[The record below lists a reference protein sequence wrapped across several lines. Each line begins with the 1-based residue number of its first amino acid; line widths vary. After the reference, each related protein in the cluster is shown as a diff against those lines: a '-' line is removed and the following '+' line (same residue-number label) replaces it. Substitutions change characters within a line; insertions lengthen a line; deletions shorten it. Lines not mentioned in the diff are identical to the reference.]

1 VGGLPLSS
9 PPLRRLSIRVPHER
23 VEHVRALMVH
33 LFPEGFEE
41 VEHGTDLELAAYTDA
56 GGEERFWHAFG
67 PGAATDVEEGWEE
80 AWKRFH
86 RPVRVGPLWV
96 GPPWEEPDESAVAVV
111 VDPGRAFGTGAHA
124 TTRLCLEL
132 LLERPRT
139 SVVDLGCGSGILAVA
154 AAKLGF
160 GPVSAVDVDPQ
171 AVEAATENARANG
184 VEIDIKAADVFLDR
198 LPETSLA
205 LANMTLEAVERVGPR
220 LASVELVASGYLAG
234 EQPALVGWERRD
246 RREAEGWAAD
256 HFARA

>member
-1 VGGLPLSS
+1 
-9 PPLRRLSIRVPHER
+9 
-23 VEHVRALMVH
+23 MVH

-41 VEHGTDLELAAYTDA
+41 VEHGTDLELAAYADA

-67 PGAATDVEEGWEE
+67 PGAATDVDEGWEE

-86 RPVRVGPLWV
+86 QPVRVGPLWV
-96 GPPWEEPDESAVAVV
+96 GPPWEEPDKDAIAVV

-132 LLERPRT
+132 LLERERT

-160 GPVSAVDVDPQ
+160 NPVSALDVDPQ
-171 AVEAATENARANG
+171 AVEAATENARSNE
-184 VEIDIKAADVFLDR
+184 VEIAVSAADVFVDR
-198 LPETSLA
+198 LPETDLA
-205 LANMTLEAVERVGPR
+205 LANMTLEAVGRVAPR
-220 LASVELVASGYLAG
+220 LLAGELLASGYLAG
-234 EQPALVGWERRD
+234 ERPALTGWEHRD

-256 HFARA
+256 LFARV